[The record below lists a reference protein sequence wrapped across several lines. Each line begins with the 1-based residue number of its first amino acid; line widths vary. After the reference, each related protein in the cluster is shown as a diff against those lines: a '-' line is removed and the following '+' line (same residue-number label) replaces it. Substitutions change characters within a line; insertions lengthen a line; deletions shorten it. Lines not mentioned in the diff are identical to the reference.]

1 MKNILLLGAT
11 GSIGDSV
18 LNVIKQNNK
27 ELNLIGISFNKNVD
41 KAREIFVDHPY
52 LSYVHVEDQKAYK
65 YFCARMDYYPDSS
78 PRDWTHRPSEL
89 EDLINHESIDII
101 VCAISGFA
109 GLKATYMAAHSGKKV
124 LLANKESIVAGGDL
138 ILPIAKE
145 NKTEIIPIDSEH
157 NAIFQCLNGEKGTE
171 DVKKIIITASGGPF
185 INKSIS
191 DLKNVTVKEALAHP
205 NWKMGNKVTIDSATL
220 VNKCLELIEA
230 KHLFSLDENYFDLV
244 VHPQSIVHSIV
255 TYIDGSSICQ
265 MSSPDMRVPIAHAM
279 SDKNRIPIDFNSLD
293 FTSLNLSFQEFPPD
307 RLEIQSI
314 AREVCNKGSN
324 YGVVFNAANE
334 IAVESFINAK
344 INFDKIYEVI
354 YRTFD
359 NKNVSKDLSIESI
372 NDIDMQTRIEA
383 KKVVKSITN

>member
-11 GSIGDSV
+11 GSIGSSV
-18 LNVIKQNNK
+18 LSVIEQNKN
-27 ELNLIGISFNKNVD
+27 ELNLIGISFNSNITKGTKIIEKFSPSFVHIENLNCFEEK
-41 KAREIFVDHPY
+41 KAFDTC
-52 LSYVHVEDQKAYK
+52 AYIN
-65 YFCARMDYYPDSS
+65 
-78 PRDWTHRPSEL
+78 TESEL
-89 EDLINHESIDII
+89 NNLINHKEVDII
-101 VCAISGFA
+101 VCAISGFD
-109 GLKATYMAAHSGKKV
+109 GLKAAYMAAHSGKKI

-138 ILPIAKE
+138 ILPIATE

-279 SDKNRIPIDFNSLD
+279 SDENRIPIDFNSLD

-334 IAVESFINAK
+334 IAVESFINGE

>member
-11 GSIGDSV
+11 GSIGSSV
-18 LNVIKQNNK
+18 LSVIEQNKN
-27 ELNLIGISFNKNVD
+27 ELNLIGISFNSNITKGTKIIEKFSPSFVHIENLNCFEEK
-41 KAREIFVDHPY
+41 KAFDTC
-52 LSYVHVEDQKAYK
+52 AYIN
-65 YFCARMDYYPDSS
+65 
-78 PRDWTHRPSEL
+78 TESEL
-89 EDLINHESIDII
+89 NNLINHKEVDII
-101 VCAISGFA
+101 VCAISGFD
-109 GLKATYMAAHSGKKV
+109 GLKAAYMAAHSGKKI

-138 ILPIAKE
+138 ILPIATE

-205 NWKMGNKVTIDSATL
+205 NWKMGNKVSIDSATL

-279 SDKNRIPIDFNSLD
+279 SDANRIPIDFNSLD

-334 IAVESFINAK
+334 IAVESFINGE

>member
-11 GSIGDSV
+11 GSIGSSV
-18 LNVIKQNNK
+18 LSVIEQNKN
-27 ELNLIGISFNKNVD
+27 ELNLIGISFNSNITKGT
-41 KAREIFVDHPY
+41 KIIEKFSPSI
-52 LSYVHVEDQKAYK
+52 VHIENLNCFEEKKVFDTCTYINTE
-65 YFCARMDYYPDSS
+65 
-78 PRDWTHRPSEL
+78 SEL
-89 EDLINHESIDII
+89 NNLINHKEVDII
-101 VCAISGFA
+101 VCAISGFD
-109 GLKATYMAAHSGKKV
+109 GLKAAYMAAHSGKKI

-138 ILPIAKE
+138 ILPIATE

-265 MSSPDMRVPIAHAM
+265 MSSPDMRVPIAHAI
-279 SDKNRIPIDFNSLD
+279 SDENRIPIDFNSLD

-334 IAVESFINAK
+334 IAVESFINGK

-359 NKNVSKDLSIESI
+359 NKNVSKDISIESI

>member
-11 GSIGDSV
+11 GSIGSSV
-18 LNVIKQNNK
+18 LSVIEQNKN
-27 ELNLIGISFNKNVD
+27 ELNLIGISFNSNITKGTKIIEKFSPSFVHIENLNCFEEK
-41 KAREIFVDHPY
+41 KAFDTC
-52 LSYVHVEDQKAYK
+52 AYIN
-65 YFCARMDYYPDSS
+65 
-78 PRDWTHRPSEL
+78 TESEL
-89 EDLINHESIDII
+89 NNLINHKEVDII
-101 VCAISGFA
+101 VCAISGFD
-109 GLKATYMAAHSGKKV
+109 GLKAAYMAAHSGKKI

-138 ILPIAKE
+138 ILPIATE

-279 SDKNRIPIDFNSLD
+279 SDENRIPIDFNSLD

-334 IAVESFINAK
+334 IAVESFINGK